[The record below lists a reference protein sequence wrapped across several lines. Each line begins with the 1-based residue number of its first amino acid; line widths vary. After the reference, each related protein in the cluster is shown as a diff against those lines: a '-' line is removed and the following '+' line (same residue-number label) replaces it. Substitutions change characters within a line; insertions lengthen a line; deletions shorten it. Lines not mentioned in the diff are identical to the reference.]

1 MPPHERAQRQEA
13 SRVTRHGAVANTT
26 RDRAAQL
33 ALVGS
38 FSNKPLSQKKKTVN
52 LRAFPL
58 AQLTGPRCTV
68 GRAKRSPHLY
78 LSQTQTPART
88 MVARNGLET
97 ATAPMPKPGLL
108 PLKRGSVM
116 YSPARAAIT
125 YSHPYYTPRTVHGP
139 CRLYHVVD
147 NVVVICSLAFN
158 LFTFSCI

>member
-1 MPPHERAQRQEA
+1 MLTLLPLIHV
-13 SRVTRHGAVANTT
+13 SRVLLRKYIYERTAPATCTYKNG
-26 RDRAAQL
+26 
-33 ALVGS
+33 
-38 FSNKPLSQKKKTVN
+38 VN
-52 LRAFPL
+52 LRGLFL
-58 AQLTGPRCTV
+58 YTVLIAQLTGSRCTV

-147 NVVVICSLAFN
+147 NVVVITNMF
-158 LFTFSCI
+158 FGF